1 MAGVAGCDLA
11 PDYTPPRFAFKSG
24 YDGVTRAVPVLLE
37 DRAWWR
43 EFDDPALTGLIAT
56 GLSGNLDIAL
66 ARERVREARA
76 GLTGVAPNATVT
88 PSFAAETGG
97 EFDAGAVT
105 TTESALGFSWMLDPY
120 GQRAARL
127 RAAAARVEVA
137 DARTDA
143 ARLVLLSELA
153 GAYLDLRFSQ
163 RALGLRRG
171 QLASRRETVRIVR
184 TLMENGAATRL
195 DLIRTEALVA
205 ETEALI
211 PPLEA
216 DIRAGRNRIAVL
228 LGQQPG
234 RLDPD
239 PGSGAQPVPDMV
251 PETGVPADLLR
262 NRPDLLV
269 RERLYYAAI
278 EDIADA
284 RADLYPRL
292 FLSGTLT
299 LDSIDDATRASYLF
313 GPSIRFPAL
322 PNSPRRGEV
331 KARESRA
338 RQAHT
343 EWTRTVLTAVEE
355 VESAQASYG
364 ASRRAAEAAGRTAAA
379 YRESLRLTK
388 TLVREGGAT
397 IRDLIE
403 AEQRIAEAD
412 ITRARTLRDVGRDFV
427 RLNVALG
434 AGKDGMIAA
443 RSADSGNAG

>member
-1 MAGVAGCDLA
+1 MI
-11 PDYTPPRFAFKSG
+11 G
-24 YDGVTRAVPVLLE
+24 YDHPVDSCLGCEPPIVGVEPPFQHHGEITHVPH
-37 DRAWWR
+37 
-43 EFDDPALTGLIAT
+43 P
-56 GLSGNLDIAL
+56 LDVVPI
-66 ARERVREARA
+66 ERPVDAS
-76 GLTGVAPNATVT
+76 L
-88 PSFAAETGG
+88 GG
-97 EFDAGAVT
+97 I
-105 TTESALGFSWMLDPY
+105 L
-120 GQRAARL
+120 
-127 RAAAARVEVA
+127 VEVA

-143 ARLVLLSELA
+143 ARLMLLSELA
-153 GAYLDLRFSQ
+153 GAYVDLRFSQ
-163 RALGLRRG
+163 RALGLRRN

-184 TLMENGAATRL
+184 TLLDGGAATRL
-195 DLIRTEALVA
+195 DLVRTQALVA

-216 DIRAGRNRIAVL
+216 DIRARRNRIAVL
-228 LGQQPG
+228 LGRQPG
-234 RLDPD
+234 RLTPD
-239 PGSGAQPVPDMV
+239 PGGGAQPVPDMA

-262 NRPDLLV
+262 NRPDLRV

-292 FLSGTLT
+292 FLTGTLT
-299 LDSIDDATRASYLF
+299 LDSVDDAARARYLF

-331 KARESRA
+331 KARESQA

-343 EWTRTVLTAVEE
+343 EWKKTVLTAVEE
-355 VESAQASYG
+355 VESAQASYA
-364 ASRRAAEAAGRTAAA
+364 ASRRAAAAA
-379 YRESLRLTK
+379 RRAADSYRESLRLTK

-412 ITRARTLRDVGRDFV
+412 ITHARTLRELGRDFV

-434 AGKDGMIAA
+434 AGGGISPGGAP
-443 RSADSGNAG
+443 DSNEIRRAQH